1 MFKEGASM
9 YDLIIVGCGPAGMSA
24 ALYAGRANKS
34 VLILDGKSYG
44 GQIINASLVENYPG
58 IDNISGFD
66 FATNLFNQIKKLGI
80 EIKFERVI
88 QVKRNEVITDN
99 NNYSTKS
106 IILATGCS
114 YRKIGIK
121 DEDKYLGKGLSY
133 CATCDGNFYRDKV
146 VAVIG
151 GGNTAL
157 EDAIYLS
164 NIAKCVYLIHRRDI
178 FRGEDKYLEYIKS
191 LSNVELILNSQLLE
205 IIGNDVITGIKVK
218 NNDGS
223 IKLLDIDGLFIAIG
237 QVPNSQCFSKNIE
250 IDKDGYI
257 ISSDGVHTNIDG
269 IYVAGDVRVKDLRQ
283 LTTAISDGA
292 ISATVAI
299 KEMEDIYGK

>member
-1 MFKEGASM
+1 M

>member
-1 MFKEGASM
+1 M

-257 ISSDGVHTNIDG
+257 ISCDGVHTNIDG

>member
-1 MFKEGASM
+1 M

-24 ALYAGRANKS
+24 ALYAGRANKK

-44 GQIINASLVENYPG
+44 GQIINANIVENYPG

-88 QVKRNEVITDN
+88 QVKRYEVITDN

-164 NIAKCVYLIHRRDI
+164 NIAKCVYLIHRRDT

-191 LSNVELILNSQLLE
+191 LSNVELILNSQLSE
-205 IIGNDVITGIKVK
+205 ITGNDVITGIKVK

-223 IKLLDIDGLFIAIG
+223 IKYIDIDGLFIAIG
-237 QVPNSQCFSKNIE
+237 QVPNSQCFSNL
-250 IDKDGYI
+250 IDVDNNGYI

>member
-1 MFKEGASM
+1 M

-99 NNYSTKS
+99 NNYSTKT
-106 IILATGCS
+106 IVLATGCS
-114 YRKIGIK
+114 YKKIGIK